1 MCVNGKGA
9 PTIAKVLEEKGI
21 LNPAAYKTLKGS
33 TRFAKL
39 QGTNHYKW
47 KAVTVRKILTDM
59 VYCGHMENGKY
70 KVENYKTKRRVKVP
84 DNEHIVVKNTH
95 EAIIS
100 EETFETVQTVLSAR
114 HYPAHHEH
122 ENLFKSILFCECGK
136 RMAIAHKVRNNKKD
150 TFYKCANHENNP
162 HECPRSNIIQY
173 HQIKTIIEKEIF
185 GIIERLRHSEKAFET
200 YVNRIK
206 KDESKDKS
214 SEIKKTE
221 SRINTL
227 IKIASKLYED
237 YASDLINERT
247 YKELLLRNKQEQDLL
262 EQKLQSLRNVQEN
275 ITYKLMRLDQLKNEF
290 NRFLDNVEL
299 SSDMVNSLIE
309 RIELSYYTKA
319 EDGTKHR
326 RMIIKYK
333 FIDDSL

>member
-84 DNEHIVVKNTH
+84 DSEHIVVKNTH

-136 RMAIAHKVRNNKKD
+136 RMTIAHKVRNNKKD

-162 HECPRSNIIQY
+162 HECPRTNIIQY
-173 HQIKTIIEKEIF
+173 SQIKSIIEKEIF
-185 GIIERLRHSEKAFET
+185 ELMNKLKHNEKAFET
-200 YVNRIK
+200 FVSKLK
-206 KDESKDKS
+206 KEESKDKS

-262 EQKLQSLRNVQEN
+262 EQKLQSLRNVQDN
-275 ITYKLMRLDQLKNEF
+275 ITYKLMRLDQLKHEF

-309 RIELSYYTKA
+309 RIELSYYTKT
-319 EDGTKHR
+319 EDGKKHR
-326 RMIIKYK
+326 RIIIKYK